1 MTYCIACANSKSLAA
16 RIFDVLLLL
25 ADHFVGILTDQFVSQ
40 LPSQVSG
47 KVQPGYNLVQNHNWE
62 RSLCLPG
69 Q

>member
-1 MTYCIACANSKSLAA
+1 MPILKVWQQGY
-16 RIFDVLLLL
+16 FDVLLLL

-40 LPSQVSG
+40 LSSQVG
-47 KVQPGYNLVQNHNWE
+47 GEVQPGYNLVQNHNWE